1 MKILFILELYKPHI
15 GWVETLFSN
24 LIDNLVKDW
33 HQITVL
39 TSRFKSDLPDYE
51 KLDNWVK
58 IFRVGHNRYDFMLY
72 SILPWLKLAKNCDI
86 IHTTT
91 YNAAIPANIIAKI
104 TGKKIV
110 LTVHEIFGKLW
121 YKFMWFK
128 WFFYKLF
135 ERVIFL
141 FNFDKYICVSNYTKN
156 CLRIYSWIDDNKLVT
171 VYNWVDYELWNQNNV
186 SQDKIKLIKEKY
198 DLDWY
203 FTWFF
208 WWRPGVSKWLE
219 YYIEAIPFIRKLIPN
234 FKAFLVIP
242 RLDKNRFSY
251 IESLINKLDSDSYVI
266 NNEFVP
272 DEETPTYTSVCDFV
286 IIPSRAE
293 WFWFNVVTTCVLWK
307 PIITTNIWSIP
318 EVAFGK
324 VNFIEP
330 SNIESIVDAV
340 MKTYNNEY
348 EIIEEK
354 RFSWKTNSQ
363 KTINIYNNLI
373 TNK

>member
-1 MKILFILELYKPHI
+1 MKILFILELYKPHV

-24 LIDNLVKDW
+24 LISNLIDDW
-33 HQITVL
+33 HKITIL
-39 TSRFKSDLPDYE
+39 TSKFKSDLPDYD
-51 KLDNWVK
+51 KLDNWVE

-72 SILPWLKLAKNCDI
+72 SISPWIKLAKNCNI

-135 ERVIFL
+135 ESIIFL

-156 CLRIYSWIDDNKLVT
+156 CLRVYSWIDDNKLIT
-171 VYNWVDYELWNQNNV
+171 VYNWIDYDLWNQSNV

-198 DLDWY
+198 KLNWY

-219 YYIEAIPFIRKLIPN
+219 YYIEAIPYIRKQILN

-242 RLDKNRFSY
+242 RFDKDRVSY
-251 IESLINKLDSDSYVI
+251 IESLISKLDPDSYVI

-272 DEETPTYTSVCDFV
+272 NEDLPNFISSTDFV
-286 IIPSRAE
+286 IIPSLAE
-293 WFWFNVVTTCVLWK
+293 WFWFNVVESCSIWQK
-307 PIITTNIWSIP
+307 IITTNIWAIP
-318 EVAFGK
+318 EVVSGK
-324 VNFIEP
+324 VIFIEP
-330 SNIESIVDAV
+330 SSSESIIEAV
-340 MKTYNNEY
+340 ICMYNNKFS
-348 EIIEEK
+348 IIPEK
-354 RFSWKTNSQ
+354 QFIRSKNEQNTLKVYNEVLWK
-363 KTINIYNNLI
+363 
-373 TNK
+373 